1 LAIPRHRLGRACLQA
16 HHAVSAAAFP
26 GGSLRKPLYKPGSFA
41 YVTNPLL
48 ALALE
53 GSN

>member
-1 LAIPRHRLGRACLQA
+1 VPAGRDS
-16 HHAVSAAAFP
+16 VS
-26 GGSLRKPLYKPGSFA
+26 GESSRKPLYKFGPIA

>member
-1 LAIPRHRLGRACLQA
+1 VRDSNSGE
-16 HHAVSAAAFP
+16 
-26 GGSLRKPLYKPGSFA
+26 SLRKLLYKPGPIA

>member
-1 LAIPRHRLGRACLQA
+1 VHEGRDS
-16 HHAVSAAAFP
+16 VS
-26 GGSLRKPLYKPGSFA
+26 GESSRKPLYKAGSIA
-41 YVTNPLL
+41 YLTNPLL